1 MSKESEAKE
10 KQRYVPKAVPHTC
23 LNCVNFTM
31 DIVHH
36 PAVGTWGT
44 AYDKGTN
51 LRCGI
56 GGFKVMK
63 MGTCNVFQM
72 KGEPEVIEPDHH
84 DADEN

>member
-1 MSKESEAKE
+1 MSRQSESKL
-10 KQRYVPKAVPHTC
+10 KQGYVPKAVPHTC
-23 LNCVNFTM
+23 LNCVNFAM
-31 DIVHH
+31 DIENPDPQHH
-36 PAVGTWGT
+36 PEWERN
-44 AYDKGTN
+44 TN
-51 LRCGI
+51 LRCTL